1 MTFQCYLPRS
11 REHAAVGAVFVTV
24 GGVRRLIPDHWL
36 AEAELSEQGRLLRL
50 VYTCCTIEVS
60 GERLEP
66 LFEDVVVGRLGTVSQ
81 APVSFET
88 REQPRVSSILAIVPA
103 AAVSALERR

>member
-11 REHAAVGAVFVTV
+11 CEHAAVGAVFVTV

-50 VYTCCTIEVS
+50 VYTCCTIEVA
-60 GERLEP
+60 GQRLEA
-66 LFEDVVVGRLGTVSQ
+66 LFEDVLVGRLGTVFQ
-81 APVSFET
+81 APLSFAT
-88 REQPRVSSILAIVPA
+88 REQPWVSSIVAIVPA
-103 AAVSALERR
+103 AAVSVLERR